1 LKLPVVCIKN
11 PTFKTLCLKDRE
23 SLSVPILSSFPCW
36 AWKRIWEQ
44 EKSGDFL
51 MGWMGKIV
59 GGTIGFAM
67 GGPLGAVAGAIF
79 GHAYDKGSE
88 LEYQG
93 LNRPRL
99 SDEEEIQMTFFVA
112 VFSMLA
118 KLVRADGNIT
128 KEEIDSIE
136 KIMAQDLNLH
146 LQSRQVAVN
155 IFNAAL
161 HSPQS
166 FEDYATHF
174 YSRFHFKPQLLE
186 FMLDLLFKVSTVH
199 GSLKKSEED
208 LLISAAKI
216 FQFSDQRYLN
226 IKYRY
231 VRAVDQSY
239 AVLGCSPHDSDDMI
253 KSSYRKLVR
262 EFHPDAIAA
271 KGLPEEFTAFA
282 QEKFRKIQEA
292 YENIKKERG
301 IR

>member
-1 LKLPVVCIKN
+1 
-11 PTFKTLCLKDRE
+11 
-23 SLSVPILSSFPCW
+23 
-36 AWKRIWEQ
+36 
-44 EKSGDFL
+44 

-59 GGTIGFAM
+59 GGAIGFAM

-79 GHAYDKGSE
+79 GHAYDKGAE
-88 LEYQG
+88 MEYQG

-99 SDEEEIQMTFFVA
+99 SEGEEAQMTFFVA

-118 KLVRADGNIT
+118 KLVRADGHIT

-136 KIMAQDLNLH
+136 KIMARDLNLD

-155 IFNAAL
+155 IFNTAL
-161 HSPQS
+161 HSSQS
-166 FEDYATHF
+166 FEDYAAQFH
-174 YSRFHFKPQLLE
+174 SRFHFKPQLLE

-199 GSLKKSEED
+199 GNLKKSEED

-226 IKYRY
+226 IKSRY

-239 AVLGCSPHDSDDMI
+239 AVLGCSPDDPDDRI

-301 IR
+301 IK

>member
-1 LKLPVVCIKN
+1 MM
-11 PTFKTLCLKDRE
+11 
-23 SLSVPILSSFPCW
+23 SVE
-36 AWKRIWEQ
+36 RIWEK
-44 EKSGDFL
+44 EKTSGELF

-59 GGTIGFAM
+59 GGTIGLAM

-88 LEYQG
+88 LEYQAQ
-93 LNRPRL
+93 NRPRL
-99 SDEEEIQMTFFVA
+99 SEGEEAQLTFFVA

-118 KLVRADGNIT
+118 KLVRADGHIS

-136 KIMAQDLNLH
+136 KIMAQDLNLDF
-146 LQSRQVAVN
+146 QSRQVAVN
-155 IFNAAL
+155 IFNTAL
-161 HSPQS
+161 NSPQS
-166 FEDYATHF
+166 FQDYATQF

-199 GSLKKSEED
+199 GKLRKSEED

-226 IKYRY
+226 IKTRY
-231 VRAVDQSY
+231 VRTVDQSY
-239 AVLGCSPHDSDDMI
+239 AVLGCSPDDSDDRI

-301 IR
+301 IK

>member
-1 LKLPVVCIKN
+1 
-11 PTFKTLCLKDRE
+11 
-23 SLSVPILSSFPCW
+23 
-36 AWKRIWEQ
+36 
-44 EKSGDFL
+44 

-59 GGTIGFAM
+59 GGAIGFAM

-88 LEYQG
+88 LEYRAQ
-93 LNRPRL
+93 RPRL
-99 SDEEEIQMTFFVA
+99 SESEEAQMTFFVA

-118 KLVRADGNIT
+118 KLVRADGHIT

-136 KIMAQDLNLH
+136 KIMAHDLNLDF
-146 LQSRQVAVN
+146 QSRQVAVN
-155 IFNAAL
+155 IFNTAL

-166 FEDYATHF
+166 FQDYASQF

-186 FMLDLLFKVSTVH
+186 FMLELLFKVSTVH
-199 GSLKKSEED
+199 GNLKKSEED

-216 FQFSDQRYLN
+216 FRFSDQRYTH
-226 IKYRY
+226 IKSRY
-231 VRAVDQSY
+231 VRTVDQSY
-239 AVLGCSPHDSDDMI
+239 AVLGCSPDDSDDRI

-282 QEKFRKIQEA
+282 EEKFRKIQEA